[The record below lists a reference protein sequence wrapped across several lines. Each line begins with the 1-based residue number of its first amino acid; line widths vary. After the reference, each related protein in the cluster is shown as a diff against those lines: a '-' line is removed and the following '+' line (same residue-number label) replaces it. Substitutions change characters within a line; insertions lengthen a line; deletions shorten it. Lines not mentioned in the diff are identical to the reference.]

1 LRCGNTRRQ
10 ELLQWF
16 ELHFSALLAA
26 LERGEVLVEVR

>member
-1 LRCGNTRRQ
+1 
-10 ELLQWF
+10 LQWF